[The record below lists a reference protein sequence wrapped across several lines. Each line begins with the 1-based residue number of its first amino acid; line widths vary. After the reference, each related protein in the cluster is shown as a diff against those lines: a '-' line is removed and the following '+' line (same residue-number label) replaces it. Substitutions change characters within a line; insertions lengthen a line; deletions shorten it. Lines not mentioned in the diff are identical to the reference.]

1 MTEEEIA
8 GSLQNETEEEEDG
21 EATGGQRGPS
31 LAAGLE
37 AISTYLRLI
46 DNVREPLA
54 DATHHEN
61 EGSEVA
67 EY

>member
-31 LAAGLE
+31 LAAAGLE
-37 AISTYLRLI
+37 AISTCCLRLI
-46 DNVREPLA
+46 DNVGEPLA
-54 DATHHEN
+54 E
-61 EGSEVA
+61 
-67 EY
+67 